1 MPQNYDIFLNPT
13 KNSIL
18 LLQFISMKRILFEAI
33 QVSAKFINVRL
44 VGHINLE
51 QYSWYCSVNIFNW
64 SITTQTGLSG
74 EIIIKFN
81 LTRYTKLQQQL
92 RIHNINNSKWL
103 KSDAIVEFSKS
114 DQPLSWH
121 VTHHFFVIRS
131 NPVVNLNLSQR
142 VHLMTR
148 NALLI
153 IVYNST
159 CLELFYSINGS
170 TNLPVRKGLW
180 CELLAQLNFPVT
192 TVFLRVK

>member
-1 MPQNYDIFLNPT
+1 MIHVLCKAIKVSPNTLNYFL
-13 KNSIL
+13 K
-18 LLQFISMKRILFEAI
+18 
-33 QVSAKFINVRL
+33 NVRL

-51 QYSWYCSVNIFNW
+51 EYCWYCTVNIFNW

-170 TNLPVRKGLW
+170 TNLPVRNAKY
-180 CELLAQLNFPVT
+180 N
-192 TVFLRVK
+192 